1 MQLFDCK
8 TLVFSSSATV
18 YGLNFDFPFS
28 ENSKLNPINPYGKT
42 KVAIE
47 EILKSLFF
55 SDSNNW
61 KIAILRYFNPVGAHP
76 SGLIG
81 ESPIGKPT
89 NVFPV
94 ISKVAIGKIKEL
106 KIYGKDW
113 ETKDGTC
120 VRDYI
125 HIMDLADGHL
135 KALENLFSE
144 GPKIITLNLGTGLGT
159 SVLEL
164 VNIFQTVND
173 VEIPYKIVKRRE
185 GDIANLI
192 ANNNLAISTIN
203 WKPKNNIENMCR
215 DGWKWQRLCPN
226 GFDE

>member
-1 MQLFDCK
+1 M
-8 TLVFSSSATV
+8 
-18 YGLNFDFPFS
+18 
-28 ENSKLNPINPYGKT
+28 
-42 KVAIE
+42 
-47 EILKSLFF
+47 
-55 SDSNNW
+55 
-61 KIAILRYFNPVGAHP
+61 
-76 SGLIG
+76 
-81 ESPIGKPT
+81 
-89 NVFPV
+89 
-94 ISKVAIGKIKEL
+94 
-106 KIYGKDW
+106 
-113 ETKDGTC
+113 
-120 VRDYI
+120 
-125 HIMDLADGHL
+125 
-135 KALENLFSE
+135 
-144 GPKIITLNLGTGLGT
+144 GTGLGT